1 MALEKSRFIWM
12 NGNLVPWDEAKVH
25 VLCHALHYGTAIFEG
40 LRCYKAAKGPAVFRL
55 NEHTDRLFN
64 SARIYRMEI
73 PYTKEEINGAIV
85 KTVKANELEECYI
98 RPLVY
103 RGYRDMGVNPLTCP
117 VEMSIAAFEF
127 GTYLGEGALEQGV
140 EVMVSTWNR
149 MAPNTFPAIGKASAN
164 YMNSALVKMEALL
177 NGCAEGIALDIFGYV
192 SEGSAENLFL
202 VKDGTLHTPQIGA
215 SILPGVTRDSVIR
228 IAKDLGHSVKE
239 QFVPR
244 ELLYIA
250 DEAFLTGTG
259 VEITPI
265 AVIDKI
271 PVGKGKR
278 GEITREIQEQFFQ
291 IARGDDRYH
300 WLTYV

>member
-202 VKDGTLHTPQIGA
+202 IKDGTLHTPQIGA

-228 IAKDLGHSVKE
+228 IAKDLGYSVKE

-300 WLTYV
+300 WLTYI

>member
-202 VKDGTLHTPQIGA
+202 IKDGTLHTPQIGA

-228 IAKDLGHSVKE
+228 IAKDLGYSVKE

>member
-228 IAKDLGHSVKE
+228 IAKDLGYSVKE

-300 WLTYV
+300 WLTYI